1 MKTHWK
7 KLTNPDYLGAYD
19 FQPNECRP
27 LTIAKVERKQIVGAD
42 GKKEECTICHWKER
56 CKPMILNVTNAKA
69 IEKVAGSPYV
79 EDWSGS
85 QVYVVVQRVK
95 AFGDMVDA
103 LRIKPE
109 KVKDN
114 RPVLTAEKVQSAVDA
129 IKNGT
134 TTLAQVLETRQV
146 SEEIYTKLAQALEME
161 NDATNANV

>member
-95 AFGDMVDA
+95 AFGEMVDA

-114 RPVLTAEKVQSAVDA
+114 RPEIIAGTESFDKAVIA
-129 IKNGT
+129 IKSGQ
-134 TTLAQVLETRQV
+134 TTLEDVIAKRKMTPETIQLLGDAV
-146 SEEIYTKLAQALEME
+146 
-161 NDATNANV
+161 NATNANV